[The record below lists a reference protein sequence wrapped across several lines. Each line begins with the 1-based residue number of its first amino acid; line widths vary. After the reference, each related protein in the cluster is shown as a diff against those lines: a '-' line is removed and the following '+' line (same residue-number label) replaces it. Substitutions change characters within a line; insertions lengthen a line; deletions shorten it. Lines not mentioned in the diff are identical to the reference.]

1 MRYDPPAKTPPPG
14 PAPTNNEKT
23 GGKSLRKLVWR
34 VLVPTAVVLLG
45 ALAGVGF
52 AGMIRMPRVDS
63 LADFTPSL
71 ITELFDRDGRV
82 FATYARE
89 KRVLLD
95 EGEIP
100 ELLQQ
105 AILAAEDANFFQ
117 HGGVDAQGV
126 ARAAFKNLGAGRKAM
141 GGSTITMQLARQ
153 LYLNPK
159 KTWRRKIEEALLA
172 VELEKTYAK
181 QQILTLY
188 ANLIFFGH
196 GNYGFEAAARSF
208 FDKSVDE
215 LTLPEAAMLAGIP
228 QRPSTYSPYR
238 RPDLVLARRD
248 YVLRR
253 MWEVGCGK
261 RDLSPKRSIEPPP
274 PNRCRSSHGVR
285 RICWPPTFR
294 KRFAAIS
301 RLSTGPKVCCNAVY
315 RWQRL
320 SIRKFSGPRK
330 RLSAPACSD
339 WIIARDGGDLSTV
352 SRMSIWRPTSSL
364 PGVSTR

>member
-1 MRYDPPAKTPPPG
+1 MKYDPP
-14 PAPTNNEKT
+14 EKT
-23 GGKSLRKLVWR
+23 SPQRPRVATSEKSGARSHRKLVWR
-34 VLVPTAVVLLG
+34 IIVPTAAILLG

-63 LADFTPSL
+63 LADFTPAL

-172 VELEKTYAK
+172 Y
-181 QQILTLY
+181 
-188 ANLIFFGH
+188 
-196 GNYGFEAAARSF
+196 
-208 FDKSVDE
+208 
-215 LTLPEAAMLAGIP
+215 
-228 QRPSTYSPYR
+228 
-238 RPDLVLARRD
+238 
-248 YVLRR
+248 
-253 MWEVGCGK
+253 
-261 RDLSPKRSIEPPP
+261 
-274 PNRCRSSHGVR
+274 
-285 RICWPPTFR
+285 
-294 KRFAAIS
+294 
-301 RLSTGPKVCCNAVY
+301 
-315 RWQRL
+315 
-320 SIRKFSGPRK
+320 
-330 RLSAPACSD
+330 
-339 WIIARDGGDLSTV
+339 
-352 SRMSIWRPTSSL
+352 
-364 PGVSTR
+364 